1 MKTLITGGTGFVGS
15 AVLRALLGAGREVRA
30 LIRAG
35 SDRRNLQGLDAEI
48 CIGDLTD
55 AASLK
60 QAVAGC
66 DSLYH
71 VAADYRL
78 WIPDPEQMYR
88 TNVEGTRNLLR
99 CAAEAGAERIVYT
112 SSVAAL
118 GLSTDGSPADE
129 TTPIHP
135 GDKIGHYKKSKYQA
149 EQVVLS
155 LVREQGLPV
164 VIVNPS
170 TPIGPRDI
178 KPTPTGRI
186 ILDTLNGRMPAYV
199 DTGLN
204 IAHVDDVAAGH
215 LLAFEKGAAGE
226 RYILGGEDMSLKE
239 ILAAACAVAGL
250 RAPRIRLPH
259 NAVLPVAWLMERWA
273 GITGR
278 EPMATVDAVR
288 MSKRNMYFSSR
299 KARENLGYR
308 SRPAAEAIADAV
320 FWFNDNGY
328 CRRLPGL
335 LKKG

>member
-1 MKTLITGGTGFVGS
+1 MKTLITGATGFVGS
-15 AVLRALLGAGREVRA
+15 AVLRALLGADREVRA
-30 LIRAG
+30 LVRSG
-35 SDRRNLQGLDAEI
+35 SDRRNLQGLEVEI
-48 CIGDLTD
+48 CTGDLMD

-78 WIPDPEQMYR
+78 WIPDPETMYR
-88 TNVEGTRNLLR
+88 INVEGTRNLLLF
-99 CAAEAGAERIVYT
+99 AAEAGAERIVYT

-118 GLSTDGSPADE
+118 GLTTDGSPADE
-129 TTPIHP
+129 HTPVHP

-149 EQVVLS
+149 EQAVLGM
-155 LVREQGLPV
+155 VRDQGLPV

-215 LLAFEKGAAGE
+215 LLAFEKGSAGE
-226 RYILGGEDMSLKE
+226 RYILGGEDMTLRE
-239 ILAAACAVAGL
+239 ILAVTCGVAGL
-250 RAPRIRLPH
+250 RPPRIRLPH
-259 NAVLPVAWLMERWA
+259 NAVLPIAWVMERWA

-288 MSKRNMYFSSR
+288 MSKRNMYYSSR
-299 KARENLGYR
+299 KAREKLGYR
-308 SRPAAEAIADAV
+308 SRSAARAIEDAV
-320 FWFNDNGY
+320 YWFADNGY

-335 LKKG
+335 KNRG